1 MMKKTLMGT
10 LLCFFAQNSFIF
22 ADVLGKA
29 LEENKEGNWTRFK
42 FKYENNTPEVQEESV
57 DFQAALNST
66 LSSAF
71 EKNNGIDQTEG
82 NLDFQ
87 NENFQM
93 KNLTS
98 LYEGENDSLLFQK
111 EIFVSQESY
120 NYSGGLIN
128 RYMHENFLFG
138 VNGFIDK
145 HKEENSDSSN
155 WGAEFGYT
163 DTLKAYTNYYMPQDK
178 SVERNLQLGLSFVVP
193 SYESVIFDVS
203 KDNEKANYQIT
214 YKPYKVLNFNLFQS
228 QNKEDEIQNAVRVG
242 FNFSLNKS
250 FLRQLKEDESKFEEI
265 NRYDFFQ
272 RNR

>member
-1 MMKKTLMGT
+1 MKKTFLKI
-10 LLCFFAQNSFIF
+10 LLCFLFTPFSF
-22 ADVLGKA
+22 ADA
-29 LEENKEGNWTRFK
+29 LSEALAKNKEGNWTTFK
-42 FKYENNTPEVQEESV
+42 FEYQDDIPGVQSESV
-57 DFQAALNST
+57 DFQTTLNST
-66 LSSAF
+66 LSSVF
-71 EKNNGIDQTEG
+71 EKNNGIDNTEG

-98 LYEGENDSLLFQK
+98 IYESENNSLLFQK

-128 RYMHENFLFG
+128 RYTHEDFLLG

-145 HKEENSDSSN
+145 QKEENSDSSS

-178 SVERNLQLGLSFVVP
+178 SVERNLQLGLSFAVP

-214 YKPYKVLNFNLFQS
+214 YKPYKVLNFNFFQS

-250 FLRQLKEDESKFEEI
+250 FLRQLKEDENKLEEI

-272 RNR
+272 RNH